1 MERMVEKKTESL
13 TREELLE
20 ACDILRSIQK
30 ECEGQASDPADGLS
44 EAQHDGKAS
53 FYKKQAADI
62 EHLIGTVQQ
71 MAENS
76 SDGKEGA
83 GKERLTAEGEVES
96 FVRSITDGMIL
107 GVNWEGIQEMLGENK
122 QRLHLCTLHTNTS
135 SFPSAA
141 ERERSFTEEQIKAI
155 LCQGNPRWMKE
166 VYENGDFLKPISVRY
181 FAVDKPKSE
190 GWLDVPGASASK

>member
-13 TREELLE
+13 SREELLE

-76 SDGKEGA
+76 PGGKGWALNINDSFDWNFGTICELNFA
-83 GKERLTAEGEVES
+83 KNIVYPLNFSFFHPICPSLFSLVRGEVYDS
-96 FVRSITDGMIL
+96 DVRVPVVTIQVPFGFRYSLLIL
-107 GVNWEGIQEMLGENK
+107 RIFLF
-122 QRLHLCTLHTNTS
+122 
-135 SFPSAA
+135 SFPI
-141 ERERSFTEEQIKAI
+141 QP
-155 LCQGNPRWMKE
+155 L
-166 VYENGDFLKPISVRY
+166 
-181 FAVDKPKSE
+181 FAV
-190 GWLDVPGASASK
+190 GG

>member
-30 ECEGQASDPADGLS
+30 ECERQASDPVDGLS

-76 SDGKEGA
+76 PGGKGWA
-83 GKERLTAEGEVES
+83 GKERLATEGEVDS

-122 QRLHLCTLHTNTS
+122 HVSISALSIPTLPLFLPPQNGSVPSPRSRLRR
-135 SFPSAA
+135 F
-141 ERERSFTEEQIKAI
+141 
-155 LCQGNPRWMKE
+155 
-166 VYENGDFLKPISVRY
+166 
-181 FAVDKPKSE
+181 FARGIPA
-190 GWLDVPGASASK
+190 G

>member
-30 ECEGQASDPADGLS
+30 ECERQASDPVDGLS

-76 SDGKEGA
+76 PGGKGWA
-83 GKERLTAEGEVES
+83 GKERLATEGEVDS
-96 FVRSITDGMIL
+96 FVRSITDGL
-107 GVNWEGIQEMLGENK
+107 L
-122 QRLHLCTLHTNTS
+122 
-135 SFPSAA
+135 
-141 ERERSFTEEQIKAI
+141 
-155 LCQGNPRWMKE
+155 
-166 VYENGDFLKPISVRY
+166 
-181 FAVDKPKSE
+181 
-190 GWLDVPGASASK
+190 

>member
-30 ECEGQASDPADGLS
+30 ECERQASDPVDGLS

-76 SDGKEGA
+76 PGGKGWA
-83 GKERLTAEGEVES
+83 GKENPVYRDFSYYVVFCHFNGLLWLFGYKTVLE
-96 FVRSITDGMIL
+96 
-107 GVNWEGIQEMLGENK
+107 
-122 QRLHLCTLHTNTS
+122 LHL
-135 SFPSAA
+135 
-141 ERERSFTEEQIKAI
+141 
-155 LCQGNPRWMKE
+155 G
-166 VYENGDFLKPISVRY
+166 
-181 FAVDKPKSE
+181 
-190 GWLDVPGASASK
+190 

>member
-30 ECEGQASDPADGLS
+30 ECERQASDPVDGLS

-62 EHLIGTVQQ
+62 EHLVGTVQQ

-76 SDGKEGA
+76 PVAKDGPAKKDLRQRG
-83 GKERLTAEGEVES
+83 
-96 FVRSITDGMIL
+96 RSI
-107 GVNWEGIQEMLGENK
+107 
-122 QRLHLCTLHTNTS
+122 RS
-135 SFPSAA
+135 S
-141 ERERSFTEEQIKAI
+141 
-155 LCQGNPRWMKE
+155 
-166 VYENGDFLKPISVRY
+166 
-181 FAVDKPKSE
+181 
-190 GWLDVPGASASK
+190 GASLMG

>member
-30 ECEGQASDPADGLS
+30 ECERQASDPVDGLS

-76 SDGKEGA
+76 PGGKGWA
-83 GKERLTAEGEVES
+83 GKERLATEGEVDS

-190 GWLDVPGASASK
+190 G